1 MTSAGEKR
9 NPPRRSN
16 SQKEPRKK
24 RQCQPPSDAV
34 WCLEN
39 LDTLSLES
47 FALHFGLTQKLK
59 TMTRYRNILNK
70 YISDDHVRKNWSD
83 TINFVAFWQE
93 RARTATV
100 AQSRADCSSFVNN
113 LIMEVTPK
121 SQDNVDQNINVME
134 QENED
139 EAFESSSSAT
149 TTPFNINN
157 ASSLA
162 LDRTMDNVIPTTPWI
177 VGNTNIT
184 DLFQQYRQHVTTIG
198 LPFPL
203 ETSLKELLAF
213 TDILFLAPMDHS
225 SDMVKIFGQ
234 STLNDVCNQV
244 LGELIPE
251 NTAKINDS
259 DFIKVTDTINAVDSK
274 SISVREGK
282 RDLLNLAATMNDA
295 MGNVIEGLANLL
307 AKLPR
312 LPILDMSKIGEVE
325 LQSTYFDVFLSEIIA
340 DQDKQVALRWAN
352 KSVHQ
357 DLTDMRPD
365 AIISTL
371 VQYDFGCPLG
381 FGEAKVGNIS
391 TTKQSVNLDIFRLG
405 ITCKR
410 AIERHGLPAC
420 LAFMIN
426 GYEISFFI
434 VSKRHDCLYTMMEI
448 ASLNFASSLSNL
460 HTFAT
465 RKNLDLL
472 AAVSNCF
479 WSICAQDLPNASTIA
494 TLQDNLNDPV
504 PISKYMSLMAKS
516 SKGNIGQSSRY

>member
-24 RQCQPPSDAV
+24 RQRQPSSDAV

-70 YISDDHVRKNWSD
+70 YISDDHVRKNLLDDLKNWSD

-139 EAFESSSSAT
+139 EA
-149 TTPFNINN
+149 
-157 ASSLA
+157 
-162 LDRTMDNVIPTTPWI
+162 
-177 VGNTNIT
+177 
-184 DLFQQYRQHVTTIG
+184 
-198 LPFPL
+198 
-203 ETSLKELLAF
+203 
-213 TDILFLAPMDHS
+213 
-225 SDMVKIFGQ
+225 
-234 STLNDVCNQV
+234 TLNDVCNQV

-282 RDLLNLAATMNDA
+282 RDLLNLAATMNDT
-295 MGNVIEGLANLL
+295 MGNIIEGLANLL
-307 AKLPR
+307 TKLPR

-479 WSICAQDLPNASTIA
+479 WSICAQDLPNAATIA

-504 PISKYMSLMAKS
+504 PISNICHSWPNQAKETLVNRLDIDFYSLHILSGIVEAPIIS
-516 SKGNIGQSSRY
+516 YIPLFSIPHLC

>member
-1 MTSAGEKR
+1 
-9 NPPRRSN
+9 
-16 SQKEPRKK
+16 
-24 RQCQPPSDAV
+24 
-34 WCLEN
+34 
-39 LDTLSLES
+39 
-47 FALHFGLTQKLK
+47 
-59 TMTRYRNILNK
+59 
-70 YISDDHVRKNWSD
+70 
-83 TINFVAFWQE
+83 
-93 RARTATV
+93 
-100 AQSRADCSSFVNN
+100 
-113 LIMEVTPK
+113 
-121 SQDNVDQNINVME
+121 
-134 QENED
+134 
-139 EAFESSSSAT
+139 
-149 TTPFNINN
+149 
-157 ASSLA
+157 
-162 LDRTMDNVIPTTPWI
+162 
-177 VGNTNIT
+177 
-184 DLFQQYRQHVTTIG
+184 
-198 LPFPL
+198 
-203 ETSLKELLAF
+203 
-213 TDILFLAPMDHS
+213 
-225 SDMVKIFGQ
+225 MVKIFGQ

-282 RDLLNLAATMNDA
+282 RDLLNLAATMNDT

-307 AKLPR
+307 TKLPR
-312 LPILDMSKIGEVE
+312 LPILDMSKI
-325 LQSTYFDVFLSEIIA
+325 
-340 DQDKQVALRWAN
+340 
-352 KSVHQ
+352 

-479 WSICAQDLPNASTIA
+479 WSICAQDLPNAATIA